1 MDSSLVFI
9 DITRDHFLQQQ
20 LSRVICA
27 LSFHFF
33 FSDTLYIIV
42 FIRIFHIVEVKL
54 TFQLI
59 IELYTAK

>member
-9 DITRDHFLQQQ
+9 DITRDQFLQQQ

-27 LSFHFF
+27 LSFLFF
-33 FSDTLYIIV
+33 FPDILYIIV

>member
-9 DITRDHFLQQQ
+9 GITRDHFLQQQ
-20 LSRVICA
+20 LSRVIRA
-27 LSFHFF
+27 LSSPPLFF
-33 FSDTLYIIV
+33 LILYIVV

-59 IELYTAK
+59 IDFLL